1 MRVAL
6 IGAGRFGTSVAA
18 QTSQIPG
25 MRLVAVADPNEANGA
40 GALEAAG
47 WSPDQWERTDSSH
60 TAASITS
67 TGRAALVPDFEALD
81 AIQIEF
87 LPIFM
92 TR

>member
-1 MRVAL
+1 
-6 IGAGRFGTSVAA
+6 
-18 QTSQIPG
+18 
-25 MRLVAVADPNEANGA
+25 MRLVAVADPNETNGA

-81 AIQIEF
+81 AILAKDTATLSTEESLTSDTVHHTPTEIEK
-87 LPIFM
+87 
-92 TR
+92 